1 MKNPLVIDIK
11 TPFLSTD
18 VFHCIPGNNEIV
30 RALLLNSLIHIDCAN
45 ELQKNETEIMR
56 LRGRAHCVIDLS
68 VAAFSH
74 K

>member
-11 TPFLSTD
+11 APFFKYRYISLYPWQQRNCESSS
-18 VFHCIPGNNEIV
+18 INI
-30 RALLLNSLIHIDCAN
+30 LIHIDCAN

-56 LRGRAHCVIDLS
+56 LRGRAHCVVDLS
-68 VAAFSH
+68 VPAFSH